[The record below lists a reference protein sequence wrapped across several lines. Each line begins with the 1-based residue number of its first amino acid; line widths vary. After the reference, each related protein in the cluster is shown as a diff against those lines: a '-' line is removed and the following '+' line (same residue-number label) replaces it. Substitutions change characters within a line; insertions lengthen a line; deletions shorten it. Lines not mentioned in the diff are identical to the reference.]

1 MGLDKRIAERKSYQ
15 EGLQKRQKEAEE
27 REKIAQEEREE
38 EDKRELKVFRKS
50 LTFKV
55 MRCVL
60 VCRYFLVRAVGVY
73 VSECD
78 IERSS
83 CNAILSVS
91 DTTLV
96 AQGDNLAS
104 CCFNSNVYGLH
115 YTLFYGIKT

>member
-38 EDKRELKVFRKS
+38 EDKKELKVFRKS

-78 IERSS
+78 IEE
-83 CNAILSVS
+83 ALVMLYSVS
-91 DTTLV
+91 VT
-96 AQGDNLAS
+96 
-104 CCFNSNVYGLH
+104 
-115 YTLFYGIKT
+115 